1 MTDRGLLKTGLT
13 GSAVAALCCFTPVLV
28 LGLGAI
34 GLAALTPWLDIV
46 LLPLLVLFLLLTGI
60 ALWRLHRN
68 RRS

>member
-28 LGLGAI
+28 LGAI